1 MEDNMTRK
9 EVSEKDMQAVIQ
21 YLAGKGHS
29 TEAMIR
35 AFKNA
40 TRYQINYCRMQHVRY
55 GYGGEL

>member
-1 MEDNMTRK
+1 MTRK